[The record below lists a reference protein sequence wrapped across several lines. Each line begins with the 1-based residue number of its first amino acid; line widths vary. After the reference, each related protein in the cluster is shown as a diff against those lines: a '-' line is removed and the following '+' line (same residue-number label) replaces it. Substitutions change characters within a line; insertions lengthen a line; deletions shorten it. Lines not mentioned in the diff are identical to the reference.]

1 MAVAFGREGAAV
13 VVAAR
18 TEEVWDERLPGTIF
32 ETAANINDAGG
43 RAIAVRCDVA
53 VESDLEALVAA
64 AHAAF
69 GPVDLLVNNA
79 ALTVPGRPG
88 GPAAPRSGMA
98 ATAAAAAGGNTSSD
112 GGGSPAVSGTPAATR
127 ASDGVA
133 TSGGPAVVQS
143 VALAGFLSFP
153 TRGLRRNFDI
163 NVFGP
168 YRLMQLVAPD
178 MIAKGSGAII
188 NISSGAST
196 MPGEGPY
203 DGGGMNLLGYSS
215 TKVAL
220 ERLTQWVAR
229 DLAPHGIAVNALL
242 PSTPIE
248 SPGVAWLGGF
258 SADEVAKPEPF
269 AEAAIRLAIADPAII
284 SGWIAYHLDIL
295 HPDEPR
301 RGPIL

>member
-1 MAVAFGREGAAV
+1 MTDSVPRLAGRVAIVTGASRGLGKVMAEAFGREGASV

-18 TEEVWDERLPGTIF
+18 TEEVWDQRLPGTIS

-53 VESDLEALVAA
+53 VESDLEALVNAA
-64 AHAAF
+64 RDAF
-69 GPVDLLVNNA
+69 GPIDLLVNNA

-98 ATAAAAAGGNTSSD
+98 PVDPSKVTDASSAD
-112 GGGSPAVSGTPAATR
+112 RTPQ
-127 ASDGVA
+127 
-133 TSGGPAVVQS
+133 P
-143 VALAGFLSFP
+143 VALAGFLGFP
-153 TRGLRRNFDI
+153 TRGLRRNYDI

-242 PSTPIE
+242 PSTPLE

-258 SADEVAKPEPF
+258 NPEDVAKPEPF
-269 AEAAIRLAIADPAII
+269 AEAAIRLAIADPAIM

-295 HPDEPR
+295 NPDQPR
-301 RGPIL
+301 RGPTQ